1 MKNHKK
7 FYVAVFSFIFALNSV
22 PSVIPQ
28 VSAETV
34 SASGNAEEPDYNVT
48 TINQLKSMQNFIL
61 NSSET
66 STLDAGYDLNGDGRI
81 DSFDMCLMRKQYVEQ
96 QEKSSNFYSLS
107 SELVKKTDEKYG
119 MSVMSEDFCSNR
131 LIVKVKKKCSF
142 ENYAPTDVISGPDNI
157 YVLQFDSFE
166 KMEKCKSALE
176 QDNNIKYVE
185 LDAYMNCGESTSQ
198 SVTAEANSWGVSA
211 IEADKYAEYLSSN
224 VDSSVVVAVVDSGVS
239 AHSFIGD
246 RLLNTGY
253 DLVDNDAD
261 PSDEDSHGTH
271 VAGTVVDCTPGLNIN
286 IMPVRV
292 LDENGDGS
300 FLNAGNGIRYAAEKG
315 ADVINLSLGG
325 RGGSKYVDESIEYA
339 VELGVTVVAS
349 AGNSTSDTKYYCP
362 AHLDNCIVVSACD
375 SNNQKAGFS
384 NYGESVDVTAPG
396 VDILSS
402 VPGEG
407 YASFN
412 GTSMSA
418 PHISAAAAMIKY
430 ADPQATPAE
439 IEQKIKEICLDL
451 GEPGKDVYYGY
462 GLPKLSN
469 LIEDNPGI
477 APPSMEYTY
486 LDDGTIELTKWTDI
500 MSGTVTVPE
509 TFNGTKIT
517 SIGRFAFYNC
527 DKITGIVLPDT
538 ITNIGT
544 YAFSGCA
551 SLEEIS
557 IPDSVVNIQ
566 TNAFSSC
573 SDLHKLKLSSALSSI
588 SDWAFAY
595 CSSLSSV
602 QIPETVT
609 SVGNRAFMGSAL
621 TEIELPA
628 SVSEIK
634 NKAFSD
640 CDYLNKITILNSSC
654 EIYDSADVIPETAV
668 IVGYSGSTAQ
678 AYANKY
684 NRNFIEY

>member
-1 MKNHKK
+1 MKKRKK
-7 FYVAVFSFIFALNSV
+7 LYVALFSLIFALNSV
-22 PSVIPQ
+22 PYVVPQ

-34 SASGNAEEPDYNVT
+34 SANNVT
-48 TINQLKSMQNFIL
+48 TINRLKSMQNFIL

-66 STLDAGYDLNGDGRI
+66 SAMDTGYDVNGDGII
-81 DSFDMCLMRKQYVEQ
+81 DSFDVCLMRKQYVEQ
-96 QEKSSNFYSLS
+96 QEKSNNFYSLS
-107 SELVKKTDEKYG
+107 SELVQKTDSKYG
-119 MSVMSEDFCSNR
+119 MSVMAEDFCSNR
-131 LIVKVKKKCSF
+131 LIVKVNGNKKYSF
-142 ENYAPTDVISGPDNI
+142 EKYAPTDVVSDSGSI
-157 YVLQFDSFE
+157 YIVQFDSFE
-166 KMEKCKSALE
+166 KTQKCLSALE
-176 QDNNIKYVE
+176 QDNAIEYAE
-185 LDAYMNCGESTSQ
+185 LDAYVSYDETTTQ
-198 SVTAEANSWGVSA
+198 SVTADSNSWGVEA

-224 VDSSVVVAVVDSGVS
+224 ADSSSVVVAVVDSGVS

-246 RLLNTGY
+246 RLLNTGH
-253 DLVDNDAD
+253 DLVDNDRD

-271 VAGTVVDCTPGLNIN
+271 VAGTIIDCTPNLNIN

-292 LDENGDGS
+292 LDANGSGTYT
-300 FLNAGNGIRYAAEKG
+300 NVGNGIRFAAEQG

-339 VELGVTVVAS
+339 VECGVTVVAS
-349 AGNSTSDTKYYCP
+349 AGNSDSDTQYYCP
-362 AHLDNCIVVSACD
+362 AHLENSIIVAACD
-375 SNNQKAGFS
+375 SGYNKADFS

-396 VDILSS
+396 VNILSS

-407 YASFN
+407 YASFD
-412 GTSMSA
+412 GTSMAA
-418 PHISAAAAMIKY
+418 PHISATAAMIKY
-430 ADPQATPAE
+430 ANPQATPAE

-451 GEPGKDVYYGY
+451 GEPGKDIYYGY

-469 LIEDNPGI
+469 LIEDNSGT
-477 APPSMEYTY
+477 APSIEYTY

-500 MSGTVTVPE
+500 MSGTVTVPAS
-509 TFNGTKIT
+509 FNGIKIT

-527 DKITGIVLPDT
+527 NEITGIILPDT

-544 YAFSGCA
+544 FAFSGCE

-566 TNAFSSC
+566 TNAFASC
-573 SDLHKLKLSSALSSI
+573 SNLHKVKLSSSLSSI
-588 SDWAFAY
+588 SNLTFGY

-609 SVGNRAFMGSAL
+609 SIENRAFIGTAL
-621 TEIELPA
+621 TEIELPV
-628 SVSEIK
+628 SVGEIQ

-654 EIYDSADVIPETAV
+654 EIYDSADTIPENAV
-668 IVGYSGSTAQ
+668 IVGYAGSTAQ

>member
-1 MKNHKK
+1 MNNRKK
-7 FYVAVFSFIFALNSV
+7 WYVALFSFIFALNSV

-34 SASGNAEEPDYNVT
+34 STSENAEESDYNVT
-48 TINQLKSMQNFIL
+48 VEQLKAMQNFIL
-61 NSSET
+61 NSTEKN
-66 STLDAGYDLNGDGRI
+66 TLDLSYDLNGDDRI
-81 DSFDMCLMRKQYVEQ
+81 DSFDMCLLRKKYIEQ
-96 QEKSSNFYSLS
+96 QEKSGNFYSLS
-107 SELVKKTDEKYG
+107 SDLVHKTDAKYG
-119 MSVMSEDFCSNR
+119 MSVMAEDFRSNR
-131 LIVKVKKKCSF
+131 IIVKAKKKCSF
-142 ENYAPTDVISGPDNI
+142 ESYAPTDMISGPDNI
-157 YVLQFDSFE
+157 YILQFDSFE
-166 KMEKCKSALE
+166 KTEKCMSALE
-176 QDNNIKYVE
+176 QDDNIKYVE
-185 LDAYMNCGESTSQ
+185 LDSYMSCGEPTAT
-198 SVTAEANSWGVSA
+198 SVTASANSWGVEA

-224 VDSSVVVAVVDSGVS
+224 ADSSVVVAVVDTGVS

-253 DLVDNDAD
+253 DLVDNDPD
-261 PSDEDSHGTH
+261 PSDKHYHGTH
-271 VAGTVVDCTPGLNIN
+271 VAGTVVDCTPELNIN

-292 LDENGDGS
+292 LNEYGS
-300 FLNAGNGIRYAAEKG
+300 GSNLNVGNGIRYAAENG

-325 RGGSKYVDESIEYA
+325 YGCSEYINDSIEYA
-339 VELGVTVVAS
+339 VEVGTTVVVA
-349 AGNSTSDTKYYCP
+349 AGNDNDNTEYYCP
-362 AHLDNCIVVSACD
+362 AHIDNCIVVSACD
-375 SNNQKAGFS
+375 SGNNKAYFS
-384 NYGESVDVTAPG
+384 NYGDSVDVTAPG
-396 VDILSS
+396 VDILSCI
-402 VPGEG
+402 PGEG
-407 YASFN
+407 FDYLD
-412 GTSMSA
+412 GTSMAA

-439 IEQKIKEICLDL
+439 IEQKLKEISLDL
-451 GEPGKDVYYGY
+451 GDTGKDIYYGY

-469 LIEDNPGI
+469 LIEDNPST
-477 APPSMEYTY
+477 APSIEYTY
-486 LDDGTIELTKWTDI
+486 LDDGTIEITKWTDVT
-500 MSGTVTVPE
+500 SGTVTVPE

-527 DKITGIVLPDT
+527 DEMTGIILPDT

-544 YAFSGCA
+544 YAFSGCT
-551 SLEEIS
+551 SLTEIS

-573 SDLHKLKLSSALSSI
+573 SNLHKVKLSSALSSI
-588 SDWAFAY
+588 SDWVFSY

-602 QIPETVT
+602 QIPETVIY
-609 SVGNRAFMGSAL
+609 VGNRAFLNTAL
-621 TEIELPA
+621 EEIELPA

-640 CDYLNKITILNSSC
+640 CDYLYKITILNSSC